1 MRSHCVLQKSRQ
13 TWLPFEF
20 AVFLCCA
27 RNLTCI
33 LRVLH
38 LQMSSWTCMSK
49 MRSCVAKDSWKM
61 VDVSQVMI
69 EILAF
74 MSMKLELLSLLL
86 SDSPFL
92 SSKSFFVFP
101 IFDVRSEREFE
112 THILPCFLRVKY
124 SKEIQKRQLPLLYYF
139 YCISSENQNRDTP
152 SRVHTPTIMNIYTH
166 HFGKAGKKKTI
177 GRRLS

>member
-1 MRSHCVLQKSRQ
+1 MRSHCVLEKDRQ

-20 AVFLCCA
+20 AAFLCCA

-69 EILAF
+69 SSTITCKIHFSRLTTHVRNELSCSCSCTEILAF
-74 MSMKLELLSLLL
+74 MSMKLELLSPLL

-101 IFDVRSEREFE
+101 IFDVR
-112 THILPCFLRVKY
+112 
-124 SKEIQKRQLPLLYYF
+124 
-139 YCISSENQNRDTP
+139 QNAK
-152 SRVHTPTIMNIYTH
+152 SRPTFCH
-166 HFGKAGKKKTI
+166 VF
-177 GRRLS
+177 